1 MLLVRKKMIQWL
13 IAFLLTF
20 AVGGHWA
27 FLQSAAWLGMVVS
40 YSQNAPFSIALENTF
55 DGQHPCGLCKLV
67 QEGKKSE
74 RQRGLLKAETK
85 LNLLLAQARPWL
97 LPPLPFSLS
106 PTEPGVARIRLESP
120 PTPPPRLA

>member
-1 MLLVRKKMIQWL
+1 MIQWL